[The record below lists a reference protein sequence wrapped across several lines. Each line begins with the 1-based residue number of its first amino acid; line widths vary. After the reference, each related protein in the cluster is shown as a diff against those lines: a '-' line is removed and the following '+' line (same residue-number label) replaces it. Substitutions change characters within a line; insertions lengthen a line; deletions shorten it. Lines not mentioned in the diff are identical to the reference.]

1 MPTGTPVGKAMYV
14 QPVPLGDPLAD
25 ASNAP
30 PFQMLTVC
38 GPVSAATLYHQ
49 MPLSN
54 PDATGG
60 QHCRLWHPVTWRLCD
75 QLASIDHLTVT
86 VPVPVYATVLP
97 LTT

>member
-49 MPLSN
+49 MPLSR
-54 PDATGG
+54 PLQLTSI
-60 QHCRLWHPVTWRLCD
+60 RWPVTTGC
-75 QLASIDHLTVT
+75 AGPI
-86 VPVPVYATVLP
+86 AT
-97 LTT
+97 